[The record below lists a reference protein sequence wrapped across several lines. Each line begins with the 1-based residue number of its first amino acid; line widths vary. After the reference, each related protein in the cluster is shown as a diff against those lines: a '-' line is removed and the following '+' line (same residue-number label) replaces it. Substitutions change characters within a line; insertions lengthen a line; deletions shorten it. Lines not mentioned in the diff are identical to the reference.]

1 MFWQIDRRRWFP
13 MQGVKVAR
21 PSNFADFNAQS
32 STTTTRFCLRIGLRE
47 ERKNI
52 VSFATNEEVNMCP
65 DASLP
70 RDP

>member
-1 MFWQIDRRRWFP
+1 MFWQTDRIRWFP

-21 PSNFADFNAQS
+21 PSNNAQS
-32 STTTTRFCLRIGLRE
+32 STTTIRFCLRIGLRE

-52 VSFATNEEVNMCP
+52 VSIATNEEVNMSP